1 MTKLND
7 KDYEFILELI
17 DEAYA
22 NQMIV
27 IEESGDSPEYD
38 DKLRLDEIG
47 RLHDTIQARLDRQLA
62 IINKNKK
69 RSKIRKWLKYI

>member
-47 RLHDTIQARLDRQLA
+47 RLHDTIQERLDRQLA
-62 IINKNKK
+62 IINKNK
-69 RSKIRKWLKYI
+69 

>member
-1 MTKLND
+1 MADLTKQEKELM
-7 KDYEFILELI
+7 LELI
-17 DEAYA
+17 DDAYA

-27 IEESGDSPEYD
+27 IEESGDSPDYD

-69 RSKIRKWLKYI
+69 RSKIRK

>member
-38 DKLRLDEIG
+38 DHIRLDEISK
-47 RLHDTIQARLDRQLA
+47 LYDKV
-62 IINKNKK
+62 NK
-69 RSKIRKWLKYI
+69 SLI

>member
-47 RLHDTIQARLDRQLA
+47 MLHDTIQERLDRQLA
-62 IINKNKK
+62 IINKNK
-69 RSKIRKWLKYI
+69 

>member
-62 IINKNKK
+62 IINKNK
-69 RSKIRKWLKYI
+69 